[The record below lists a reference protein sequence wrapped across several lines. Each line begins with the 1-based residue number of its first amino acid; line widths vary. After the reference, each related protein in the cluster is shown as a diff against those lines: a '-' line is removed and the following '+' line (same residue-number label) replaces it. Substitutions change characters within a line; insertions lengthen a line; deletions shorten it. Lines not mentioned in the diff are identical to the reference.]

1 MYSVCYLSALLKT
14 RRRGRQEVDMYLTDE
29 SDTVMGRSVSV
40 NYRGNGKNLRY
51 YRENCVGK
59 MAATRWDGEKLKR

>member
-29 SDTVMGRSVSV
+29 SVD
-40 NYRGNGKNLRY
+40 YRGNGKNLRY
-51 YRENCVGK
+51 YRKNCVRK
-59 MAATRWDGEKLKR
+59 MAATWWDGEILKR